1 MMCDLWNKALVNQP
15 VYTKVIIRKSPNDPR
30 EMRIAVI
37 ADDLTGALDTGVQ
50 FRQWGYTVQL
60 TEDPERS
67 SAEVTITNTDTR
79 NKTQEMAYQTTHDV
93 AMKLRD
99 HDIIY
104 KKTDST
110 LRGNPGPELQ
120 AILDA
125 TGETRA
131 IFTPAYPPT
140 RRRVKDGHLYVAE
153 IPITETEYIH
163 EYRRKTSYIPEMLE
177 TETPVHSVKS
187 PENIPET
194 GITVI
199 DSETEQDLQRIA
211 AKHTRVMAGSAGL
224 ADALCQ
230 TLRSPPPV
238 LTVIGSTRTETRRQ
252 SELLCERLGAVSI
265 TLDIAKALSHSPQKE
280 AVQTAKN
287 ALIMGH
293 DVILT
298 SAPTPEIIEQT
309 RAEAKR
315 LNITPQELEARITT
329 ALAEAT
335 ESLLTQSLSGIVI
348 TGGATA
354 LAVTEKLGTRNIEIL
369 DEAQPGVPVLRLDNL
384 PAVTKAGGFGQPDTL
399 IQATQH
405 LKRRHR

>member
-1 MMCDLWNKALVNQP
+1 
-15 VYTKVIIRKSPNDPR
+15 
-30 EMRIAVI
+30 MRIAVI

-60 TEDPERS
+60 TEAPEDS
-67 SAEVTITNTDTR
+67 VAEVIITNTDTR
-79 NKTQEMAYQTTHDV
+79 NKPPQQAYQTTYAV
-93 AMKLRD
+93 AVKLRN

-125 TGETRA
+125 AGEKQA
-131 IFTPAYPPT
+131 ILTPTYPPT
-140 RRRVKDGHLYVAE
+140 RRRVKDGHLFIAE
-153 IPITETEYIH
+153 KLITETEYIN
-163 EYRRKTSYIPEMLE
+163 EYHRKTSYIPEILD
-177 TETPVHSVKS
+177 TETPIYSV
-187 PENIPET
+187 ENPANIQET

-211 AKHTRVMAGSAGL
+211 ARHTRIMAGSAGL

-238 LTVIGSTRTETRRQ
+238 LTVIGSTRTESRRQ
-252 SELLCERLGAVSI
+252 AELLCERLGAVSI
-265 TLDIAKALSHSPQKE
+265 PLNIVEALNQTPQKE
-280 AVQTAKN
+280 TARMAKN
-287 ALIMGH
+287 ALNKGH

-298 SAPTPEIIEQT
+298 STPTPEIVEQT

-315 LNITPQELEARITT
+315 LNITLRELEARITT
-329 ALAEAT
+329 ALAGAT
-335 ESLLTQSLSGIVI
+335 EGLLTQSLSGIIV

-354 LAVTEKLGTRNIEIL
+354 LAVTEKLGTRNIEIR
-369 DEAQPGVPVLRLDNL
+369 DEVQPGVPVLRLDDL

-399 IQATQH
+399 IQATQY

>member
-1 MMCDLWNKALVNQP
+1 
-15 VYTKVIIRKSPNDPR
+15 
-30 EMRIAVI
+30 MRIAVI

-50 FRQWGYTVQL
+50 FRQWGYMVQL
-60 TEDPERS
+60 TDNPEHGS
-67 SAEVTITNTDTR
+67 VEVAITNTDTR
-79 NKTQEMAYQTTHDV
+79 NKTREEAYQTTYDV
-93 AMKLRD
+93 AVKLRG

-125 TGETRA
+125 TGETQA
-131 IFTPAYPPT
+131 VFTPAYPST

-153 IPITETEYIH
+153 KPITETEYIH
-163 EYRRKTSYIPEMLE
+163 EYRRKTSNISEILA
-177 TETPVHSVKS
+177 TETPIHSVKTPAS
-187 PENIPET
+187 IPET

-199 DSETEQDLQRIA
+199 DAETEQDLLKIA
-211 AKHTRVMAGSAGL
+211 AKRTRVMAGSAGL

-252 SELLCERLGAVSI
+252 AELLVKRLGAVSI
-265 TLDIAKALSHSPQKE
+265 PLDIEQALSQAPQKE

-287 ALIMGH
+287 ALLMGH

-298 SAPTPEIIEQT
+298 SAPTPETIEQT

-315 LNITPQELEARITT
+315 LGITPQELEARITT

-335 ESLLTQSLSGIVI
+335 ESLLDQSLSGIVI

-369 DEAQPGVPVLRLDNL
+369 DEVQPGVPVLKLDHL

-399 IQATQH
+399 IQATQY

>member
-1 MMCDLWNKALVNQP
+1 
-15 VYTKVIIRKSPNDPR
+15 
-30 EMRIAVI
+30 MRTAVI

-60 TEDPERS
+60 TEAPEHS
-67 SAEVTITNTDTR
+67 IAEVTITNTDTR
-79 NKTQEMAYQTTHDV
+79 NKTPEKAYQTTYDV

-125 TGETRA
+125 TGEKQA
-131 IFTPAYPPT
+131 ILTPTYPPT

-153 IPITETEYIH
+153 KPITETEYIH
-163 EYRRKTSYIPEMLE
+163 EYHRKTSYIPDILD
-177 TETPVHSVKS
+177 TETPIHSVNT

-199 DSETEQDLQRIA
+199 DSETEKDLIRIA
-211 AKHTRVMAGSAGL
+211 AKHTRIMAGSAGL

-230 TLRSPPPV
+230 TLRNPPPV

-252 SELLCERLGAVSI
+252 AELLCDRLGAVSI
-265 TLDIAKALSHSPQKE
+265 PLNIVRALNHTLQKE
-280 AVQTAKN
+280 TVQTAKN
-287 ALIMGH
+287 ALNKKH

-309 RAEAKR
+309 RTEAKR
-315 LNITPQELEARITT
+315 LNMTPQELETRITT

-354 LAVTEKLGTRNIEIL
+354 LAVTKKLGTRNIEIL
-369 DEAQPGVPVLRLDNL
+369 DEVQPGVPVLRLDQL

-399 IQATQH
+399 IQATQY
-405 LKRRHR
+405 LKRKHR

>member
-1 MMCDLWNKALVNQP
+1 
-15 VYTKVIIRKSPNDPR
+15 
-30 EMRIAVI
+30 MRTAVI

-60 TEDPERS
+60 TEAPEHS
-67 SAEVTITNTDTR
+67 IAEVTITNTDTR
-79 NKTQEMAYQTTHDV
+79 NKTPEKAYQTTYDV

-99 HDIIY
+99 HEIIY

-125 TGETRA
+125 TGEKQA
-131 IFTPAYPPT
+131 ILTPTYPPT

-153 IPITETEYIH
+153 KPITETEYIH
-163 EYRRKTSYIPEMLE
+163 EYHRKTSYIPDILD
-177 TETPVHSVKS
+177 TETPIHSVNT

-199 DSETEQDLQRIA
+199 DSETEKDLIRIA
-211 AKHTRVMAGSAGL
+211 AKHTRIMAGSAGL

-230 TLRSPPPV
+230 TLRNPPPV
-238 LTVIGSTRTETRRQ
+238 LTVIGSTRTETRHQ
-252 SELLCERLGAVSI
+252 AELLCDRLGAVSI
-265 TLDIAKALSHSPQKE
+265 PLNIVRALNHTLQKE
-280 AVQTAKN
+280 TVQTAKN
-287 ALIMGH
+287 ALNKRH

-315 LNITPQELEARITT
+315 LNMTPQELETRITT
-329 ALAEAT
+329 ALAEVT

-354 LAVTEKLGTRNIEIL
+354 LAVTKKLGTRNIEIL
-369 DEAQPGVPVLRLDNL
+369 DEVQPGVPVLRLDQL

-399 IQATQH
+399 IQATQY
-405 LKRRHR
+405 LKRKHR

>member
-1 MMCDLWNKALVNQP
+1 
-15 VYTKVIIRKSPNDPR
+15 
-30 EMRIAVI
+30 MRIAVI

-60 TEDPERS
+60 TEAPEHS

-79 NKTQEMAYQTTHDV
+79 NKTPEKAYQTTYDV

-125 TGETRA
+125 TGEKQA
-131 IFTPAYPPT
+131 ILTPTYPPT

-153 IPITETEYIH
+153 KPITETEYIH
-163 EYRRKTSYIPEMLE
+163 EYHRKTSYIPDILD
-177 TETPVHSVKS
+177 TETPIHSVNT
-187 PENIPET
+187 PDNIRET

-199 DSETEQDLQRIA
+199 DSETEKDLLRIA
-211 AKHTRVMAGSAGL
+211 AKHTRIMAGSAGL

-230 TLRSPPPV
+230 TLRNPPPV

-252 SELLCERLGAVSI
+252 AELLCDRLGAVSI
-265 TLDIAKALSHSPQKE
+265 PLNIVRALNHNLQKE
-280 AVQTAKN
+280 TVETAKN
-287 ALIMGH
+287 ALNKGH

-315 LNITPQELEARITT
+315 LNMTPQELEARITT
-329 ALAEAT
+329 ALAEVT

-369 DEAQPGVPVLRLDNL
+369 DEVQPGVPVLRLDQL

-399 IQATQH
+399 IQATQY
-405 LKRRHR
+405 LKRKHR

>member
-1 MMCDLWNKALVNQP
+1 
-15 VYTKVIIRKSPNDPR
+15 
-30 EMRIAVI
+30 MRIAVI

-60 TEDPERS
+60 TDSPWAS

-79 NKTQEMAYQTTHDV
+79 NKTREEAYQATYEV
-93 AMKLRD
+93 ATKLRD
-99 HDIIY
+99 QDIIY

-125 TGETRA
+125 AGETQVV
-131 IFTPAYPPT
+131 FTPAYPPT

-153 IPITETEYIH
+153 RPITETEYIH
-163 EYRRKTSYIPEMLE
+163 EYRRKTSYIPEILD
-177 TETPVHSVKS
+177 TKTPIHSVKA
-187 PENIPET
+187 PMGIPEK

-199 DSETEQDLQRIA
+199 DSETEQDLLRIA
-211 AKHTRVMAGSAGL
+211 AKRTRVMAGSAGL

-230 TLRSPPPV
+230 TLRGPPPV
-238 LTVIGSTRTETRRQ
+238 LTVIGSTRMETRRQ
-252 SELLCERLGAVSI
+252 AELLIQRLGAFS
-265 TLDIAKALSHSPQKE
+265 TPLDFDEALRQAPQKE

-287 ALIMGH
+287 ALLLGQ

-298 SAPTPEIIEQT
+298 SAPTPETIEHT
-309 RAEAKR
+309 RAKAKR
-315 LNITPQELEARITT
+315 MNITHQELEARITT

-335 ESLLTQSLSGIVI
+335 QSLLTQTLSGIVI

-354 LAVTEKLGTRNIEIL
+354 LAVTEKLGTKNIEIL
-369 DEAQPGVPVLRLDNL
+369 DEVQPGVPVLRLDSF

-399 IQATQH
+399 IQATQY

>member
-1 MMCDLWNKALVNQP
+1 
-15 VYTKVIIRKSPNDPR
+15 
-30 EMRIAVI
+30 MRIAVI

-60 TEDPERS
+60 TDTPENS
-67 SAEVTITNTDTR
+67 AAEVTIVNTDTR
-79 NKTQEMAYQTTHDV
+79 NKTPQQAYQATYS
-93 AMKLRD
+93 AAIKLRD
-99 HDIIY
+99 RTIIY

-120 AILDA
+120 AVLDA

-131 IFTPAYPPT
+131 ILSPTYPPT
-140 RRRVKDGHLYVAE
+140 QRRVIDGHLYIAE
-153 IPITETEYIH
+153 KPITETEYIH
-163 EYRRKTSYIPEMLE
+163 EYSRKTSYIPEILE
-177 TETPVHSVKS
+177 TETPIHTVKD
-187 PENIPET
+187 PADAPET

-199 DSETEQDLQRIA
+199 DSETERDLLRIS
-211 AKHTRVMAGSAGL
+211 AKHTRIMAGSAGL

-230 TLRSPPPV
+230 TLRNPPPV

-252 SELLCERLGAVSI
+252 AERLVERLGAVSI
-265 TLDIAKALSHSPQKE
+265 PLDAIKVLNRIPQNE
-280 AVQTAKN
+280 TVQTAVN
-287 ALIMGH
+287 ALENGL
-293 DVILT
+293 DVILC
-298 SAPTPEIIEQT
+298 SAPTPEVIEVT

-315 LNITPQELEARITT
+315 LCITPQELETRIMT

-354 LAVTEKLGTRNIEIL
+354 LAVTERLGTREIEIL
-369 DEAQPGVPVLRLDNL
+369 DEVQPGVPVLRLDQI

-399 IQATQH
+399 IQATKY
-405 LKRRHR
+405 LKRKHR

>member
-1 MMCDLWNKALVNQP
+1 
-15 VYTKVIIRKSPNDPR
+15 
-30 EMRIAVI
+30 MRTAVI

-60 TEDPERS
+60 TEAPEHS
-67 SAEVTITNTDTR
+67 IAEVTITNTDTR
-79 NKTQEMAYQTTHDV
+79 NKTPEKAYQTTYDV

-125 TGETRA
+125 TGEKQA
-131 IFTPAYPPT
+131 ILTPTYPPT

-153 IPITETEYIH
+153 KPITETEYIH
-163 EYRRKTSYIPEMLE
+163 EYHRKTSYIPDILD
-177 TETPVHSVKS
+177 TETPIHSVNT

-199 DSETEQDLQRIA
+199 DSETEKDLIRIA
-211 AKHTRVMAGSAGL
+211 AKHTRIMAGSAGL

-230 TLRSPPPV
+230 TLRNPPPV

-252 SELLCERLGAVSI
+252 AELLCDRLGAVSI
-265 TLDIAKALSHSPQKE
+265 PLNIVRALNHTLQKE
-280 AVQTAKN
+280 TVQTAKN
-287 ALIMGH
+287 ALNKRH

-309 RAEAKR
+309 RTEAKR
-315 LNITPQELEARITT
+315 LNMTPQELETRITT

-354 LAVTEKLGTRNIEIL
+354 LAVTKKLGTRNIEIL
-369 DEAQPGVPVLRLDNL
+369 DEVQPGVPVLRLDQL

-399 IQATQH
+399 IQATQY
-405 LKRRHR
+405 LKRKHR

>member
-1 MMCDLWNKALVNQP
+1 
-15 VYTKVIIRKSPNDPR
+15 
-30 EMRIAVI
+30 MRIAVI

-60 TEDPERS
+60 TETPEHS
-67 SAEVTITNTDTR
+67 TAEVTIINTDTR
-79 NKTQEMAYQTTHDV
+79 NKTPQQAYQTTYAV
-93 AMKLRD
+93 AMKLRN

-131 IFTPAYPPT
+131 ILTPTYPPT
-140 RRRVKDGHLYVAE
+140 KRRVKDGHLYIAE
-153 IPITETEYIH
+153 KPITETEYIH
-163 EYRRKTSYIPEMLE
+163 EYHRKTSYIPEILD
-177 TETPVHSVKS
+177 TETPINSVKNAA
-187 PENIPET
+187 NIPET

-199 DSETEQDLQRIA
+199 DSETEQDLLRIA
-211 AKHTRVMAGSAGL
+211 TKHTRVIAGSAGL

-252 SELLCERLGAVSI
+252 AELLLERLGAVSI
-265 TLDIAKALSHSPQKE
+265 PLNISEALNQTPQKE
-280 AVQTAKN
+280 TAQIAKN
-287 ALIMGH
+287 ALNKGH

-298 SAPTPEIIEQT
+298 SAPTQEIIEQT

-335 ESLLTQSLSGIVI
+335 ESLLTQSLSGIIV

-354 LAVTEKLGTRNIEIL
+354 LAVTKKLGTRNIEIL
-369 DEAQPGVPVLRLDNL
+369 DEVQPGVPVLKLDHL
-384 PAVTKAGGFGQPDTL
+384 PAVTKAGGFGQADTL
-399 IQATQH
+399 IQATQY
-405 LKRRHR
+405 LKRKHR

>member
-1 MMCDLWNKALVNQP
+1 
-15 VYTKVIIRKSPNDPR
+15 
-30 EMRIAVI
+30 MRIAVI

-60 TEDPERS
+60 TEAPEHS

-79 NKTQEMAYQTTHDV
+79 NKTPEKAYQTTYDV

-110 LRGNPGPELQ
+110 LRGNPEPELQ

-125 TGETRA
+125 TGEKQA
-131 IFTPAYPPT
+131 ILTPTYPPT

-153 IPITETEYIH
+153 KPITETEYIH
-163 EYRRKTSYIPEMLE
+163 EYHRKTSYIPDILD
-177 TETPVHSVKS
+177 TETPIHSVNT
-187 PENIPET
+187 PDNIPET

-199 DSETEQDLQRIA
+199 DSETEKDLLRIA
-211 AKHTRVMAGSAGL
+211 AKHTRIMAGSAGL

-230 TLRSPPPV
+230 TLRNPPPV
-238 LTVIGSTRTETRRQ
+238 LTVIGSTRTETRCQ
-252 SELLCERLGAVSI
+252 AELLCDRLGAVSI
-265 TLDIAKALSHSPQKE
+265 PLNIVRALNHNLQKE
-280 AVQTAKN
+280 TVETAKN
-287 ALIMGH
+287 ALNKGH

-315 LNITPQELEARITT
+315 LNMTPQELEARITT
-329 ALAEAT
+329 ALAEVT

-354 LAVTEKLGTRNIEIL
+354 LAVTKKLGTRNIEIL
-369 DEAQPGVPVLRLDNL
+369 DEVQPGVPVLRLDHL

-399 IQATQH
+399 IQATQY
-405 LKRRHR
+405 LKRKHR